1 MNEKDRE
8 PASRQLR
15 KPYSAPSLRCF
26 GDIREITQS
35 PVMDMTTG
43 VDMVT
48 GNFKS

>member
-8 PASRQLR
+8 PQPR
-15 KPYSAPSLRCF
+15 KPYSAPRLRCY

-35 PVMDMTTG
+35 PVMDMASG

-48 GNFKS
+48 GNLKS